1 MSIPRACRHICW
13 TATAPG
19 VSQAGLLSVD
29 IIFIGY
35 DQKEVFILSS
45 SAGDGFSRLFRNIS
59 DGGTVAARVVRLDGS
74 FVPLWNSIH
83 WKI

>member
-13 TATAPG
+13 TAAAPG
-19 VSQAGLLSVD
+19 VGQAGLLSVGI

-35 DQKEVFILSS
+35 DQKEVFILTR
-45 SAGDGFSRLFRNIS
+45 DGFSRLFRNIS